1 MYRTEDVATLD
12 GFLSPANDK
21 GAIRPSRKPE
31 CRFFG
36 EEIDVRSSGERPLEL
51 SAPFVVSDPDRIFS
65 RLDLGRKMPTLGL
78 RASGAKLAVKRR
90 EFITLIAARREAA

>member
-1 MYRTEDVATLD
+1 LLSAIPIYRTYDVATLD

-36 EEIDVRSSGERPLEL
+36 EEIGFACSTLNLPALSPNRAKVAEL
-51 SAPFVVSDPDRIFS
+51 
-65 RLDLGRKMPTLGL
+65 
-78 RASGAKLAVKRR
+78 
-90 EFITLIAARREAA
+90 